1 MSSGG
6 RVHDRSI
13 LDALEKLDPEPFDSD
28 VWRVARKGRDPLRGS
43 SANGRWGAPGEL
55 EVLYTSEQR
64 DGALA
69 EVGFRLSLEP
79 VWPSLIQHQIH
90 VLAVKAERT
99 LRLVD
104 MRELENLGV
113 DISRYE
119 TFEYGATQA
128 IAAAAHF
135 LEFDGMLVPSA
146 RFACSNLVL
155 FTDRVSPTG
164 HLQLVSSE
172 DVDWVEWRKK
182 KSRWA
187 RCRIIE
193 GSWRASRRTLAGLAA
208 GSSCGE

>member
-6 RVHDRSI
+6 RVHDRSV

-28 VWRVARKGRDPLRGS
+28 VWRVARRGRDPLRGS

-55 EVLYTSEQR
+55 EVLYTCEQR

-90 VLAVKAERT
+90 ILAVRAERT

-135 LEFDGMLVPSA
+135 LEFDGLLVPSA
-146 RFACSNLVL
+146 RFTCSNLVL
-155 FTDRVSPTG
+155 FTDRVSRTG

-172 DVDWVEWRKK
+172 TVDWPDWRKK
-182 KSRWA
+182 NR
-187 RCRIIE
+187 
-193 GSWRASRRTLAGLAA
+193 RA
-208 GSSCGE
+208 

>member
-6 RVHDRSI
+6 RVHDRSV
-13 LDALEKLDPEPFDSD
+13 LDALEKLDPEPFDAD
-28 VWRVARKGRDPLRGS
+28 VWRVTRKDRDPLRGS

-79 VWPSLIQHQIH
+79 VWPSLMQHQIH

-104 MRELENLGV
+104 MGELENLGV
-113 DISRYE
+113 DVSRYE
-119 TFEYGATQA
+119 AFEYGATQA

-135 LEFDGMLVPSA
+135 LEFDGILVPSA
-146 RFACSNLVL
+146 RFSCSNLVL
-155 FTDRVSPTG
+155 FTDRVSHTG

-172 DVDWVEWRKK
+172 AVDWADWQRKN
-182 KSRWA
+182 
-187 RCRIIE
+187 CR
-193 GSWRASRRTLAGLAA
+193 G
-208 GSSCGE
+208 

>member
-6 RVHDRSI
+6 RVHDRSV

-28 VWRVARKGRDPLRGS
+28 VWRVVRKGRDPLRGS

-90 VLAVKAERT
+90 VLAVRAERT
-99 LRLVD
+99 LRLVEI
-104 MRELENLGV
+104 RELANLGV

-119 TFEYGATQA
+119 SFEYGATQA

-155 FTDRVSPTG
+155 FTDRVSHTG

-172 DVDWVEWRKK
+172 DVDWPDWRKK
-182 KSRWA
+182 K
-187 RCRIIE
+187 
-193 GSWRASRRTLAGLAA
+193 RRT
-208 GSSCGE
+208 

>member
-1 MSSGG
+1 MASGG

-13 LDALEKLDPEPFDSD
+13 LDALEKLDPEPLDSD

-43 SANGRWGAPGEL
+43 SATGRWGAPGEL
-55 EVLYTSEQR
+55 EVLYTSERR

-90 VLAVKAERT
+90 VLAVRAERT

-104 MRELENLGV
+104 MSELQDLGV

-119 TFEYGATQA
+119 TFEYSVTQA

-135 LEFDGMLVPSA
+135 LEFDGMLVPGA

-155 FTDRVSPTG
+155 FTDRVSQTG
-164 HLQLVSSE
+164 NIDLVSSE
-172 DVDWVEWRKK
+172 DVDWVDWRRKN
-182 KSRWA
+182 R
-187 RCRIIE
+187 
-193 GSWRASRRTLAGLAA
+193 RA
-208 GSSCGE
+208 

>member
-1 MSSGG
+1 MTSGG
-6 RVHDRSI
+6 RVHDRSV

-64 DGALA
+64 EGALIG
-69 EVGFRLSLEP
+69 VGFRLSLEP

-90 VLAVKAERT
+90 ILAVKAERT

-104 MRELENLGV
+104 MRELANLGV

-119 TFEYGATQA
+119 SFEYDATQA

-135 LEFDGMLVPSA
+135 LEFDGLLVPSA

-155 FTDRVSPTG
+155 FADRVSRSG

-172 DVDWVEWRKK
+172 DVDWPEWQRKN
-182 KSRWA
+182 R
-187 RCRIIE
+187 
-193 GSWRASRRTLAGLAA
+193 RA
-208 GSSCGE
+208 

>member
-1 MSSGG
+1 MSPGG
-6 RVHDRSI
+6 RVHDRSV
-13 LDALEKLDPEPFDSD
+13 LDALEKLDPEPCDSD

-55 EVLYTSEQR
+55 EVLYTSEAR

-79 VWPSLIQHQIH
+79 VWPSLIEHQIH
-90 VLAVKAERT
+90 VLAVRAERI
-99 LRLVD
+99 LRLVE
-104 MRELENLGV
+104 MSELEKLGV

-155 FTDRVSPTG
+155 FADRVSHAG
-164 HLQLVSSE
+164 DIQLVSSE
-172 DVDWVEWRKK
+172 DVDWADWRKK
-182 KSRWA
+182 KR
-187 RCRIIE
+187 
-193 GSWRASRRTLAGLAA
+193 
-208 GSSCGE
+208 

>member
-6 RVHDRSI
+6 RVHDRSV

-28 VWRVARKGRDPLRGS
+28 VWRVVRIGRDPLRGS

-90 VLAVKAERT
+90 VLAVRAERT
-99 LRLVD
+99 LRLVE
-104 MRELENLGV
+104 MRELANLGV

-119 TFEYGATQA
+119 SFEYGATQA

-155 FTDRVSPTG
+155 FTDRVSHTG

-172 DVDWVEWRKK
+172 DVDWPDWRKK
-182 KSRWA
+182 K
-187 RCRIIE
+187 
-193 GSWRASRRTLAGLAA
+193 RRT
-208 GSSCGE
+208 

>member
-1 MSSGG
+1 MSSGR
-6 RVHDRSI
+6 RVHDRSV

-90 VLAVKAERT
+90 ILAVQAERM

-104 MRELENLGV
+104 MRELADLGV

-146 RFACSNLVL
+146 RLACLNLVL
-155 FTDRVSPTG
+155 FIDRVSQTG
-164 HLQLVSSE
+164 RLQLVSSE
-172 DVDWVEWRKK
+172 DVDWSDWRKK
-182 KSRWA
+182 N
-187 RCRIIE
+187 
-193 GSWRASRRTLAGLAA
+193 RR
-208 GSSCGE
+208 S

>member
-6 RVHDRSI
+6 RVHDRSV

-28 VWRVARKGRDPLRGS
+28 VWRVVRKGRDPLRGS

-90 VLAVKAERT
+90 VLAVRAERT
-99 LRLVD
+99 LRLIE
-104 MRELENLGV
+104 MRELANLGV

-119 TFEYGATQA
+119 SFEYGATQA

-155 FTDRVSPTG
+155 FTDRVSHTG

-172 DVDWVEWRKK
+172 DVDWPDWRKK
-182 KSRWA
+182 K
-187 RCRIIE
+187 
-193 GSWRASRRTLAGLAA
+193 RRT
-208 GSSCGE
+208 

>member
-1 MSSGG
+1 MPSGG
-6 RVHDRSI
+6 RVHDRSV

-43 SANGRWGAPGEL
+43 SANGRWGAAGEL

-104 MRELENLGV
+104 MRELEKLGV

-128 IAAAAHF
+128 IAAAAYF

-155 FTDRVSPTG
+155 FTDRVPHNG
-164 HLQLVSSE
+164 YLQLVGSE
-172 DVDWVEWRKK
+172 PVDWADWRK
-182 KSRWA
+182 RN
-187 RCRIIE
+187 R
-193 GSWRASRRTLAGLAA
+193 RA
-208 GSSCGE
+208 

>member
-1 MSSGG
+1 MFSGG
-6 RVHDRSI
+6 RVHDRSV

-43 SANGRWGAPGEL
+43 PASGRWGAPGEL

-69 EVGFRLSLEP
+69 EVGYRLSLEP
-79 VWPSLIQHQIH
+79 VWPSQINHQIH
-90 VLAVKAERT
+90 VLAVKTNRM

-104 MRELENLGV
+104 MTELERLGV

-135 LEFDGMLVPSA
+135 LEFDGLLVPSA
-146 RFACSNLVL
+146 RFACNNLAL
-155 FTDRVSPTG
+155 FTDRVSHAG
-164 HLQLVSSE
+164 YLQLVSSE
-172 DVDWVEWRKK
+172 DVDWSDWRNKY
-182 KSRWA
+182 
-187 RCRIIE
+187 
-193 GSWRASRRTLAGLAA
+193 RR
-208 GSSCGE
+208 S

>member
-1 MSSGG
+1 MSTGG
-6 RVHDRSI
+6 RVHDRSV

-28 VWRVARKGRDPLRGS
+28 VWRVTRKGRDPLRGS

-79 VWPSLIQHQIH
+79 VWPSLLQHQVH
-90 VLAVKAERT
+90 VLAVTAART
-99 LRLVD
+99 LHLVD
-104 MRELENLGV
+104 MHELENLGV

-119 TFEYGATQA
+119 TFQYGATQA

-155 FTDRVSPTG
+155 FTDRVLDTG
-164 HLQLVSSE
+164 TIQLVSSE
-172 DVDWVEWRKK
+172 EVDWTDWRKK
-182 KSRWA
+182 NR
-187 RCRIIE
+187 
-193 GSWRASRRTLAGLAA
+193 RA
-208 GSSCGE
+208 